1 MSYIA
6 IAGGSG
12 GRAILTANGNRFV
25 RTTGSDSND
34 GLTPATA
41 WATITHAAIVLGSTL
56 DFGGFQ
62 MIVDVGAG
70 SFQGV
75 GWRTIVGGGLLFL
88 RGAGSTQTTLTN
100 GPNDGIYN
108 FGECFGSNVLTSVIV
123 AADAFGLLDTTGGG
137 GFLIN
142 AFCDFNLGNP
152 LLFTLDLQ
160 YSSPG
165 LANTALFVVGQSFI
179 NTGFGT
185 FTVVCDG
192 TVSSHSIFTLEQ
204 SEMNDNVQW
213 VLSGPANT
221 YQQVALLAFT
231 SGYTSFN
238 ATWTGSANGERYG
251 IFNNSQACGSSFP
264 GQLGPTFFPGSAP
277 GFTDPTSTYDGYP
290 FAIEGA
296 GDPTTTPSGATLYS
310 LGNDAAWSVWRD
322 TNTGNDYIGTNT
334 GGHGGTLNKTKI
346 GGISATI
353 TTAKLTAG
361 GTNGSMT
368 FVSGVLTA
376 QTPAT

>member
-1 MSYIA
+1 MSSISIA
-6 IAGGSG
+6 AGGS
-12 GRAILTANGNRFV
+12 RTLLTANGIRYV

-34 GLTPATA
+34 GLTIGTA
-41 WATITHAAIVLGSTL
+41 WATLTHAAIVLGGTL

-100 GPNDGIYN
+100 GPNDGVYN

-123 AADAFGLLDTTGGG
+123 AADAIGLLDSTGGG

-142 AFCDFNLGNP
+142 AFCNFNLGNP
-152 LLFTLDLQ
+152 LLFTLDLK

-165 LANTALFVVGQSFI
+165 LATTALFAIQQSFI

-185 FTVVCDG
+185 FTIVQDG
-192 TVSSHSIFTLEQ
+192 TVSSHSILTLEQ
-204 SEMNDNVQW
+204 SEMNDNVSW
-213 VLSGPANT
+213 TLSGAANT
-221 YQQVALLAFT
+221 YQQVALFAFT

-238 ATWTGSANGERYG
+238 ASWTGSANGQRYG
-251 IFNNSQACGSSFP
+251 VFNNSQACGSSFP
-264 GQLGPTFFPGSAP
+264 GQLTSTFFPGSSA
-277 GFTDPTSTYDGYP
+277 GFTDPTSSYDGYP
-290 FAIEGA
+290 FAIAGA
-296 GDPTTTPSGATLYS
+296 GDPTTNPTGATLYS

-322 TNTGNDYIGTNT
+322 TNTGFDYIGTNT

-353 TTAKLTAG
+353 TTAKLTPG
-361 GTNGSMT
+361 GSNGSMT

-376 QTPAT
+376 QVAAT